1 VQIGEFAEALG
12 VTPRA
17 IRHYESTGL
26 LEPFDRDGNGYRVYD
41 RSQLERAGRIRDL
54 LASGLPTRVV
64 AELIDTLTD
73 AGGIYPEHVDP
84 GALTAVEDEWERMC
98 RCVACMEARRD
109 ALRVYLDALG
119 GGARSAAPSAAP
131 SV

>member
-12 VTPRA
+12 VTPRV

-26 LEPFDRDGNGYRVYD
+26 LSPAERGANGYRIYD
-41 RSQLERAGRIRDL
+41 PSQLDRATRARDL
-54 LASGLPTRVV
+54 LASGLPTRIV
-64 AELIDTLTD
+64 AELIDSLTD

-84 GALTAVEDEWERMC
+84 GTLTAVEDEWERMC

-109 ALRVYLDALG
+109 ALRGYLDALDHT
-119 GGARSAAPSAAP
+119 
-131 SV
+131 

>member
-1 VQIGEFAEALG
+1 MQVQIGEFAEALG

-17 IRHYESTGL
+17 VRHYESTGL
-26 LEPFDRDGNGYRVYD
+26 LAPLDRDGNGYRVYD
-41 RSQLERAGRIRDL
+41 RSQLERAGRVRDL
-54 LASGLPTRVV
+54 LASGLPTRMV
-64 AELIDTLTD
+64 AELIDTLSD

-84 GALTAVEDEWERMC
+84 GTLTAVEDEWDRMC

-119 GGARSAAPSAAP
+119 DATRSTASSA
-131 SV
+131 